1 MSRNKKSVILSRKL
15 MRNEGDEPMSARNNQ
30 RSNEQECNSQSNTD
44 HGRGVIRD
52 NALKAVVTSA
62 VFRTRVVK
70 SKKGKGSFQRKGK
83 HAGRES
89 YSMAA

>member
-1 MSRNKKSVILSRKL
+1 MSKKRKHQSL
-15 MRNEGDEPMSARNNQ
+15 CDMPLTESQNRNN
-30 RSNEQECNSQSNTD
+30 ETD

-62 VFRTRVVK
+62 VFRMRVVK